1 MKRKVVSIL
10 MAAAMVLSCAACRGD
25 RVIRQ
30 RLKEQQKTEETADT
44 GEDAEAASK
53 DSGDVKIAYIV
64 KAMSDQFWIDMKEGA
79 DKGCGGT
86 RVVVDFQA
94 PEKETDVEVQIQYVE
109 NAITSGYDAI
119 ICLRQ
124 IPRH

>member
-10 MAAAMVLSCAACRGD
+10 MAAAMVLSCAACGD

-30 RLKEQQKTEETADT
+30 RLKEQQRLKKRQIQVKMQR
-44 GEDAEAASK
+44 AASK

-79 DKGCGGT
+79 DKAAEELGLSW
-86 RVVVDFQA
+86 
-94 PEKETDVEVQIQYVE
+94 I
-109 NAITSGYDAI
+109 S
-119 ICLRQ
+119 
-124 IPRH
+124 RHLKKRRM